1 MPKRTAIYP
10 GTFDPIT
17 LGHID
22 LVERSTKL
30 FDNVIVAITTNP
42 KKKPLFP
49 LNERVKLAKVALSKF
64 PSVEVDSFNGLLV
77 DYAAKRGCS
86 TLLRGLR
93 ALSDFETEFQHA
105 IVNRKLSPNIETVF
119 IMTSAKYFY
128 LNSSVV
134 KEIASLGGQLDC
146 FVPKPVEEALRKK
159 FKR

>member
-1 MPKRTAIYP
+1 VPKRTAIYP